1 MKRSSVLEKS
11 PATSA
16 GSTLEKLKQ
25 GVKHFQENTF
35 EASRDLFESLA
46 AGQKPHTLMIT
57 CADSR
62 IRPNVITGSQA
73 GDLFTLRNI
82 ANIVPPFADSGPADE
97 TAAVVEYAVEAL
109 RVEHIVI
116 MGHTDCG
123 GVKALLQPEKLSTLP
138 TVSNWLSHAAG
149 VADNCHCGCN
159 SARRLEQAIRGN
171 VLLQLQHLAA
181 YPAVAAAVAE
191 GRLQIHGWVYE
202 IATGKVTYFQES
214 AGEWRDLTE

>member
-25 GVKHFQENTF
+25 GVKQFQENSF

-82 ANIVPPFADSGPADE
+82 ANIVPPCVDSGPADE
-97 TAAVVEYAVEAL
+97 TAAVIEYAVEAL

-123 GVKALLQPEKLSTLP
+123 GVKALLQPEKLSALP

-149 VADNCHCGCN
+149 VADNCHYGCN
-159 SARRLEQAIRGN
+159 SAERLEQA
-171 VLLQLQHLAA
+171 A
-181 YPAVAAAVAE
+181 YPVVAAAVAD

-202 IATGKVTYFQES
+202 IATGNVSYFEKN
-214 AGEWRDLTE
+214 AGQWRDLTE